1 VHKRMRDHRPH
12 SNRRRKHRRPEGAI
26 CHEGASRDFAVGVA
40 HDKAGV
46 QLSRQTRVAGSGVRS
61 FSGCSGR
68 ANLHCDRNHEQ
79 SDDAR
84 QSVDNKISYARVAA
98 GYK

>member
-1 VHKRMRDHRPH
+1 MR
-12 SNRRRKHRRPEGAI
+12 EAAWG
-26 CHEGASRDFAVGVA
+26 GGLFFGSRAVRSSGYGVA
-40 HDKAGV
+40 AQAGV

-68 ANLHCDRNHEQ
+68 ANLHRDRNHEQ